1 MAPDTFN
8 GNIFIRTV
16 ELHRPNSDQFPESRI
31 IRQGH
36 RFTVGQQLSYDLTS
50 NPIRQVYVSDDDIP
64 LNQIERHTRATILG
78 KYHRTCLLGTICVIN
93 AELSNTDGFLMGKW
107 VTIVDESKQPI
118 ILSEIRVFGFKRDPG
133 VPVTLPQAPGIPSLS
148 FP

>member
-36 RFTVGQQLSYDLTS
+36 RFTVGQQLSYDLTL
-50 NPIRQVYVSDDDIP
+50 NPIRQVYVSDNDIS
-64 LNQIERHTRATILG
+64 LNEIESGATILG
-78 KYHRTCLLGTICVIN
+78 KYHKTCPLGSVCVI
-93 AELSNTDGFLMGKW
+93 DGGKLKDMVMGKW

-133 VPVTLPQAPGIPSLS
+133 VPLTLPQAPGIPSLS

>member
-36 RFTVGQQLSYDLTS
+36 RFTVGQQLSYDLTL
-50 NPIRQVYVSDDDIP
+50 NPIRQVYVSDNDIS
-64 LNQIERHTRATILG
+64 LNEIESGATILG
-78 KYHRTCLLGTICVIN
+78 KYHKTCPLGSVCVI
-93 AELSNTDGFLMGKW
+93 DGGKLKDMVMGKW

-133 VPVTLPQAPGIPSLS
+133 VPVTLPQAPGIPSWL
-148 FP
+148 